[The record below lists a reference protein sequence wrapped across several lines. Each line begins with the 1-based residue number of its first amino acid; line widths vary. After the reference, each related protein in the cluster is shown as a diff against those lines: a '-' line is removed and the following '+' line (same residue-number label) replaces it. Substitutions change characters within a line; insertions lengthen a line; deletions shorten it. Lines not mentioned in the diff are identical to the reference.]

1 MMNAWPIEIG
11 SVVISKA
18 GRDRGRRFLVVG
30 VVDDD
35 FVMVANG
42 ALRKMNRQKKK
53 RRKHLKPTGRVA
65 TALRERLSQGKPAF
79 SWLCV
84 PRGPRARHLQIPHQ

>member
-1 MMNAWPIEIG
+1 MNAWPIEIG

-18 GRDRGRRFLVVG
+18 GRDRGRPFLVVG

-42 ALRKMNRQKKK
+42 ALRKMDRQKKK
-53 RRKHLKPTGRVA
+53 RRKHLKPTGAVVLEA
-65 TALRERLSQGKPAF
+65 RERLAAGRTIEDHELRT
-79 SWLCV
+79 WLSEEEEKLV
-84 PRGPRARHLQIPHQ
+84 QV

>member
-1 MMNAWPIEIG
+1 MNMWPIDVG

-65 TALRERLSQGKPAF
+65 TALRERLSQGKPVEDHELRT
-79 SWLCV
+79 WLSEEEEKLV
-84 PRGPRARHLQIPHQ
+84 QV

>member
-1 MMNAWPIEIG
+1 MNKWPVEIG
-11 SVVISKA
+11 SIVISKA
-18 GRDRGRRFLVVG
+18 GRDRGRHFLVVG

-65 TALRERLSQGKPAF
+65 TALRERLSQGKPVEDHELRT
-79 SWLCV
+79 WLSEEEEKLV
-84 PRGPRARHLQIPHQ
+84 QV

>member
-1 MMNAWPIEIG
+1 MSGIPVQLG
-11 SVVISKA
+11 SIVISKA
-18 GRDRGRRFLVVG
+18 GRDQGRLFLVVG

-65 TALRERLSQGKPAF
+65 TALRERLSQGKPVEDHELRT
-79 SWLCV
+79 WLSEEEEKLV
-84 PRGPRARHLQIPHQ
+84 QV

>member
-18 GRDRGRRFLVVG
+18 GRDRGRTFLVVG

-42 ALRKMNRQKKK
+42 ALRKMDRQKKK
-53 RRKHLKPTGRVA
+53 RRKHLKPTGRVVA
-65 TALRERLSQGKPAF
+65 EAKTRLAEGRPIEDHELRAWLSEEE
-79 SWLCV
+79 
-84 PRGPRARHLQIPHQ
+84 